1 MDIDDEIVASLSRG
15 NDADLRTL
23 VQQNMSLSRAIF
35 ANMPALAEDAGYE
48 PFSKDWVNRYWRNL
62 LIEVSGKPVDKL
74 FEWVLEASAAS
85 VATLLVR
92 RFDLDVAAY
101 SAAIALAILLLRAAA
116 AANHKKKPS
125 TVAVKDQSTS
135 DK

>member
-1 MDIDDEIVASLSRG
+1 MDIDDKIVASLSKG

-23 VQQNMSLSRAIF
+23 VQQNMSLSRAIL

-74 FEWVLEASAAS
+74 FDWALKASAAT
-85 VATLLVR
+85 VATQLVQ
-92 RFDLDVAAY
+92 RFGLDVAAY

-116 AANHKKKPS
+116 AANDKKKPS
-125 TVAVKDQSTS
+125 TATEKDQSTS
-135 DK
+135 GK

>member
-1 MDIDDEIVASLSRG
+1 MDIDDQIVASLSKG
-15 NDADLRTL
+15 NDADLRAL

-48 PFSKDWVNRYWRNL
+48 PFSKDWINRYWRNL

-74 FEWVLEASAAS
+74 FEWALKASAAS
-85 VATLLVR
+85 VATLLVQH
-92 RFDLDVAAY
+92 FNLDVAAY

-116 AANHKKKPS
+116 AANDKKKSS
-125 TVAVKDQSTS
+125 TVAKKHQSAS